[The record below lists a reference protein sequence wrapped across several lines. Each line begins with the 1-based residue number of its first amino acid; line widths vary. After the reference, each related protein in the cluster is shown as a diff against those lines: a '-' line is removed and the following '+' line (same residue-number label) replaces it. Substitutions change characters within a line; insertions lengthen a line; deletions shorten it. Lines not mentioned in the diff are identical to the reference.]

1 MPNNTPPEKKKSM
14 RLLLVLAL
22 NTVLFFALYKLL
34 LFYADGTDE
43 TFYSFVVML
52 LYAFLLVGFVLAY
65 FIYNRFLYRKGLT
78 VEDLP
83 DTMTLAE
90 KEEFIADGNR
100 RLEKSKWMMTIIFP
114 LVFTFLMDAIDL
126 FVLDMFR

>member
-14 RLLLVLAL
+14 RLLLVLVL

>member
-1 MPNNTPPEKKKSM
+1 MPNNTPPEKKNSM
-14 RLLLVLAL
+14 RLLLVLVL

>member
-14 RLLLVLAL
+14 RLLLVLVL

-52 LYAFLLVGFVLAY
+52 LYAVLLVGFVLAY

-100 RLEKSKWMMTIIFP
+100 RLERSKWMMTIIFP

>member
-14 RLLLVLAL
+14 RLLLVLVL

-52 LYAFLLVGFVLAY
+52 LYAVLLVGFVLAY

>member
-14 RLLLVLAL
+14 RLLLVLVL

-43 TFYSFVVML
+43 TLYSFVVML
-52 LYAFLLVGFVLAY
+52 LYAVLLVGFVLAY

-100 RLEKSKWMMTIIFP
+100 RLERSKWMMTIIFP